1 MSKGF
6 YSAQAGHWVPLL
18 YPVDETGGKTLKA
31 FSMALYAHAS
41 ILLTIGVSAAAPG
54 AITVNACTD
63 AAGDSPT
70 AIPFNI
76 FKGET
81 TDADTLGVRTAI
93 TSAGYTPPATDKIFY
108 VIEIDAADLP
118 QGSPYIQVAEADA
131 TNSVIASAA
140 ALLSG
145 PRQACD
151 QSATVL
157 T

>member
-31 FSMALYAHAS
+31 FSMATYAHAS
-41 ILLTIGVSAAAPG
+41 ILLMIGVSAAAPG
-54 AITVNACTD
+54 AITINACTD
-63 AAGDSPT
+63 AAGDNPT
-70 AIPFNI
+70 PIGFNL

-81 TDADTLGVRTAI
+81 TDVDTLGARTAV

-108 VIEIDAADLP
+108 VIEIDASELP
-118 QGSPYIQVAEADA
+118 QGSPYIQVVCADA

-145 PRQACD
+145 GRQVSD

-157 T
+157 V

>member
-6 YSAQAGHWVPLL
+6 YSTQDGHWVPLL

-31 FSMALYAHAS
+31 FSMAQYAHAS
-41 ILLTIGVSAAAPG
+41 ILLLIGVSAAAPG
-54 AITVNACTD
+54 LITLNACTD
-63 AAGDSPT
+63 AAGTGAT
-70 AIPFNI
+70 AIAFNV

-81 TDADTLGVRTAI
+81 TDTDTLGARVAV
-93 TSAGYTPPATDKIFY
+93 TSAGFTPPATDKIFY
-108 VIEIDAADLP
+108 VIEIDAESLP
-118 QGSPYIQVAEADA
+118 QGSPYIQVVEANT

-151 QSATVL
+151 QSPTVL
-157 T
+157 A